1 MRPYGPACI
10 LGAHTHGLSRSLVAQ
25 QWTSLAII
33 AVASQARGAVAACAL
48 GRAAR
53 RRGDPAAAR
62 VRAGGT
68 LLRRAYV
75 CHRGAPSAGR
85 GVPAAAI
92 ATRSTQDVTGS
103 MLHTKGSMQH
113 TNGSMLHTKGSMQHT
128 MGPFCAAVAVHFARI
143 CAADARRGHGAY
155 TVRAELS
162 VRSPAPRHS
171 RGARALG
178 RCRCAAKL
186 RALGRCG
193 HWAENCRSVCGRSAI
208 AAAFRFG

>member
-92 ATRSTQDVTGS
+92 ATRSTQDV
-103 MLHTKGSMQH
+103 M
-113 TNGSMLHTKGSMQHT
+113 GSMLHTKGSMQHT
-128 MGPFCAAVAVHFARI
+128 MGLVCAAVAVHVARI
-143 CAADARRGHGAY
+143 CAADARRGHGADP
-155 TVRAELS
+155 VRAERS
-162 VRSPAPRHS
+162 VRAPAPRHS

-193 HWAENCRSVCGRSAI
+193 HWAESCLSQCLWPQCYSSGLQVRMV
-208 AAAFRFG
+208 